1 MISKQTVNSHI
12 SKGVCKR
19 IDGFGPWKDPG
30 SRDQQDWVYNLET
43 EISFHSVLI
52 LTLRPRLLFSMK
64 SKTKAQTFFRVSTIR
79 LRSRLFLSSLEME
92 TGTETDF
99 SLEIFS
105 RYLEMWTSRILFSE
119 LGSKLIV

>member
-1 MISKQTVNSHI
+1 MWGGQIWPTKFRNYIPLEPKVELISKQTVNSHI

-79 LRSRLFLSSLEME
+79 LRSRLFLSSLEIK
-92 TGTETDF
+92 TAF
-99 SLEIFS
+99 SLKIE
-105 RYLEMWTSRILFSE
+105 T
-119 LGSKLIV
+119 